1 VVADDWFKSCL
12 LPIFL
17 WQSKVHPFVSPPQR
31 QLLPTLLV
39 FLSRLQNRVDIYG
52 SLSVVLSLHPPRV
65 GRVVF
70 NSHLLLSHLRA
81 CQWPIFTFDGIYGVT
96 TCYTSVHI
104 WYQTDF
110 QTLPLSEISNFAW
123 FSHRQALKRQQPN
136 LHNRLA
142 TGHIADT
149 RTLRE
154 PNGAS
159 QFGTC
164 NKVVMSHRE
173 PVSNGVY
180 SAFRLTVNI
189 EIWLLIG

>member
-1 VVADDWFKSCL
+1 MAHF
-12 LPIFL
+12 
-17 WQSKVHPFVSPPQR
+17 H
-31 QLLPTLLV
+31 
-39 FLSRLQNRVDIYG
+39 
-52 SLSVVLSLHPPRV
+52 
-65 GRVVF
+65 
-70 NSHLLLSHLRA
+70 
-81 CQWPIFTFDGIYGVT
+81 GIYGVT

-110 QTLPLSEISNFAW
+110 QTVPLSEISNFAW
-123 FSHRQALKRQQPN
+123 FSHKQAFKRQQSN

-154 PNGAS
+154 PNVAS

-164 NKVVMSHRE
+164 NTVVMSHRE